1 MPVEN
6 LQKDLLRDFVE
17 ETLERILGSLDQKES
32 VWQD

>member
-6 LQKDLLRDFVE
+6 LQKELLRDFVE
-17 ETLERILGSLDQKES
+17 ETLERILGFLDQKES

>member
-6 LQKDLLRDFVE
+6 LQKELLCDFVE
-17 ETLERILGSLDQKES
+17 ETLERILGFLDQKES